1 MKLPRLHLRT
11 RPTDAVANWWARSPR
26 WTKAVVVLVALALAI
41 VVPQHIAPKWQSV
54 LFFPV
59 GIFVL
64 LALGLNIVVGFAGLL
79 DLGYVAFYAV
89 GAYTAA
95 VFTTTLHTS
104 AWAALPFAVVFAVM
118 AGVLLGAPTLRLR
131 GDYLAI
137 VTLGFGEIVRIV
149 AQNTEFLGAT
159 RGISGISHPESL
171 GNVKFKFDSLPYYYL
186 VLAAVVIAIVATVR
200 LSRSRVGRSWAAVR
214 EDEDAAEAMGV
225 PTFKM
230 KLWAFAVGASTGGL
244 AGWLYATKV
253 GFINPDGFPFIL
265 SVLILSAV
273 VLGGMGSIPGV
284 IAGAI
289 AVAFVPEY
297 LRNAAAGPRVAHF
310 LNLFTGGHVDDI
322 AEYRVLLFG
331 AALVVMMVFRPQGLL
346 PSRQRAAELAEPGE
360 EARLGAEPEPS
371 DVGEER
377 EDEGQDQAQD
387 LSKSEIE
394 GPEPDQDARVPE
406 LGEVLAGAEQ
416 AAETV
421 LELDNVTMEFGGL
434 TAMSDVSISVRRD
447 QIFGII
453 GPNGAGKT
461 TLLNVASGMLGAD
474 GGKVIV
480 GGVDVSEYPPELRAT
495 YGLGRSFQQ
504 ASLFPG
510 LTVTETMQVAMSTQH
525 RVGLL
530 ASAASAPWVRAG
542 EGSSRKAARALL
554 ERFGLTAWA
563 DVLTDEL
570 STGTRR
576 ICDLAAQV
584 ASVPKVL
591 LLDEPTGGVAQ
602 REAEAFGPLLR
613 GIRDEL
619 GLSVLI
625 VEHDMP
631 LLMGLCDHIYAMDQG
646 RVISE
651 GTPEQVR
658 SDPAVIVSYLGTEGG
673 PPSPPRPRVPSG
685 RAADEPP
692 TAPTRPLRERPLRA
706 RPLRAR

>member
-1 MKLPRLHLRT
+1 L
-11 RPTDAVANWWARSPR
+11 
-26 WTKAVVVLVALALAI
+26 
-41 VVPQHIAPKWQSV
+41 
-54 LFFPV
+54 
-59 GIFVL
+59 
-64 LALGLNIVVGFAGLL
+64 
-79 DLGYVAFYAV
+79 
-89 GAYTAA
+89 
-95 VFTTTLHTS
+95 
-104 AWAALPFAVVFAVM
+104 
-118 AGVLLGAPTLRLR
+118 
-131 GDYLAI
+131 
-137 VTLGFGEIVRIV
+137 
-149 AQNTEFLGAT
+149 
-159 RGISGISHPESL
+159 
-171 GNVKFKFDSLPYYYL
+171 
-186 VLAAVVIAIVATVR
+186 
-200 LSRSRVGRSWAAVR
+200 
-214 EDEDAAEAMGV
+214 
-225 PTFKM
+225 
-230 KLWAFAVGASTGGL
+230 
-244 AGWLYATKV
+244 
-253 GFINPDGFPFIL
+253 
-265 SVLILSAV
+265 
-273 VLGGMGSIPGV
+273 
-284 IAGAI
+284 
-289 AVAFVPEY
+289 
-297 LRNAAAGPRVAHF
+297 
-310 LNLFTGGHVDDI
+310 
-322 AEYRVLLFG
+322 
-331 AALVVMMVFRPQGLL
+331 
-346 PSRQRAAELAEPGE
+346 
-360 EARLGAEPEPS
+360 
-371 DVGEER
+371 
-377 EDEGQDQAQD
+377 
-387 LSKSEIE
+387 
-394 GPEPDQDARVPE
+394 
-406 LGEVLAGAEQ
+406 
-416 AAETV
+416 
-421 LELDNVTMEFGGL
+421 
-434 TAMSDVSISVRRD
+434 
-447 QIFGII
+447 I

-495 YGLGRSFQQ
+495 YGLGRSLQQ

-658 SDPAVIVSYLGTEGG
+658 SDPAVIVSYLGTDGG